1 MNKVV
6 IWYIEN
12 VNLIFLFS
20 YIKIALRNKDI
31 CSGVNIYRT
40 FYKFEAPL

>member
-1 MNKVV
+1 MQELVLSVK
-6 IWYIEN
+6 
-12 VNLIFLFS
+12 LH
-20 YIKIALRNKDI
+20 KTALRNKDI